1 MGKQVNG
8 NAKGP
13 GQQRPD
19 EDVPHR
25 AAGSRFPLGQ
35 HQLGGGG
42 IGRLAAGGLLL
53 LLFFLRQGGIF
64 PLRLPERLIALLLFF
79 LQLPAGLLQLL
90 LRFGGLLLTGDIARV
105 TPIAPQAVIQLVRG
119 LPSIP
124 GIIFPAPSPVG
135 SCGGS
140 VDGVGVTSLGLST

>member
-13 GQQRPD
+13 GQQCPD

-90 LRFGGLLLTGDIARV
+90 LLLGGQLGTDTTVARV
-105 TPIAPQAVIQLVRG
+105 FPIAPQAVIQLVRG

-124 GIIFPAPSPVG
+124 GIIPGPSPVG